1 MLTFLL
7 GCLIIYI
14 MNTTDIYG
22 KIIAAVLRML
32 NQMNRMEDMPK
43 SFGTD
48 VQIHPSEI
56 HTIAVIGNRPG
67 CNISELAE
75 ELGIAK
81 PSATEIVQKIEAK
94 KLVEKY
100 KLPENKKEVRIKLTP
115 KGSTAY
121 KGHAE
126 YHAEMYS
133 KIYSH
138 LKKLPEE
145 SLNEFK
151 AALDNISSFLD
162 AEIREES
169 KGENR

>member
-1 MLTFLL
+1 
-7 GCLIIYI
+7 
-14 MNTTDIYG
+14 
-22 KIIAAVLRML
+22 
-32 NQMNRMEDMPK
+32 MNRMEDMPK
-43 SFGTD
+43 YFGTD
-48 VQIHPSEI
+48 AQIHPSEI
-56 HTIAVIGNRPG
+56 HTIAAIGNRPG

-126 YHAEMYS
+126 YHADMYS
-133 KIYSH
+133 KIHSH

-162 AEIREES
+162 AEIRKAS